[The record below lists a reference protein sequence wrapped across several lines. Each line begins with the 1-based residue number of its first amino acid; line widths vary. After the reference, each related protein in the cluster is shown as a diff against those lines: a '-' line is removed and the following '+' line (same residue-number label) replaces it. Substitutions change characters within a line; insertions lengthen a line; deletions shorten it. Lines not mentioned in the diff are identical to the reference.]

1 MRSFFFFKNSLAFNP
16 SIFPIA
22 EYKPTADKNLD
33 RMWVVIL
40 HYVVAV
46 NLLLTLIEHPTASL
60 TPDSLCPY
68 PAVVCW
74 ASVHLSACQW
84 PSFQSL
90 HVRSFFCPVFHL
102 TSFFFLLSFCPLS
115 LIIYPCFLFYPVTD
129 GTCASS
135 RLSLSTYPP
144 LHLPSIYLDA
154 IFMRSG
160 SHPALLSGC
169 TWTLLTNCLFF
180 SCASALFSSSFLL
193 LLPPGCTAGKQ
204 CFSSFFLHC
213 AFL

>member
-1 MRSFFFFKNSLAFNP
+1 
-16 SIFPIA
+16 
-22 EYKPTADKNLD
+22 
-33 RMWVVIL
+33 MWVVIL

-60 TPDSLCPY
+60 TPDCLCPY

-102 TSFFFLLSFCPLS
+102 TSFFFPSFLLSPQSHYLS
-115 LIIYPCFLFYPVTD
+115 LFPVLPSHWWYV
-129 GTCASS
+129 CQLPPVLEH
-135 RLSLSTYPP
+135 LSPTSP
-144 LHLPSIYLDA
+144 PSIYLDA

-180 SCASALFSSSFLL
+180 SCASALFSSSSLL

>member
-1 MRSFFFFKNSLAFNP
+1 
-16 SIFPIA
+16 
-22 EYKPTADKNLD
+22 
-33 RMWVVIL
+33 MWVVIL

-60 TPDSLCPY
+60 TPDCLCPY

-74 ASVHLSACQW
+74 ASVHLSACLSVTFVSVSARAKLLLPRLSFDILFF
-84 PSFQSL
+84 PS
-90 HVRSFFCPVFHL
+90 
-102 TSFFFLLSFCPLS
+102 FLLSPQSHYLS
-115 LIIYPCFLFYPVTD
+115 LFPVLPSHWWYV
-129 GTCASS
+129 CQLPPVLEH
-135 RLSLSTYPP
+135 LSPTSP
-144 LHLPSIYLDA
+144 PSIYLDA

-180 SCASALFSSSFLL
+180 SCASALFSSSSLL